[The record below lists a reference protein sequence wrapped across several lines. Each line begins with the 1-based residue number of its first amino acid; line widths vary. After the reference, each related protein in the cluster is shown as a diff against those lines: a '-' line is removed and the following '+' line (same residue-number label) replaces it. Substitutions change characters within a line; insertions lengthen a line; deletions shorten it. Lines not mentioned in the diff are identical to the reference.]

1 MRQSR
6 RASRMERHYT
16 RGKKVPGF
24 NLVSLM
30 DIFTILVFFLL
41 VNSSEVQKLPTTKV
55 VSLPES
61 TADVTPN
68 ESIVVMVT
76 PEDILVE
83 NEVVAKVENFKDET
97 TSAAAITALQSALI
111 AQMDKQL
118 VLVVDEDGKKR
129 PPEVAVMADKSIP
142 YNLLHKVMQAAT
154 AAGVEKVS
162 LAVIQKVPEEG

>member
-6 RASRMERHYT
+6 RASRMERHYS

-61 TADVTPN
+61 TADVKPN
-68 ESIVVMVT
+68 DSIIVMVT
-76 PEDILVE
+76 PEEILVE
-83 NEVVAKVENFKDET
+83 NEVVAKVESFKDESSST
-97 TSAAAITALQSALI
+97 AAIATLQSALI
-111 AQMDKQL
+111 TQMDKML
-118 VLVVDEDGKKR
+118 VLVVDGEKK

-154 AAGVEKVS
+154 AAGIEKVS

>member
-6 RASRMERHYT
+6 RASRMERHYS

-41 VNSSEVQKLPTTKV
+41 VNSSEVQKLPTTKI

-61 TADVTPN
+61 TADVKPN
-68 ESIVVMVT
+68 ESIIVMVT
-76 PEDILVE
+76 PEEILVE
-83 NEVVAKVENFKDET
+83 NEVVAKVENFKNAS
-97 TSAAAITALQSALI
+97 TSTDAIAALQSALLR
-111 AQMDKQL
+111 QMDKQL
-118 VLVVDEDGKKR
+118 VLVVDGEKKSS
-129 PPEVAVMADKSIP
+129 EVAVMADKSIP

-162 LAVIQKVPEEG
+162 LAVIQKVPEAG

>member
-6 RASRMERHYT
+6 RASRMARHYS

-41 VNSSEVQKLPTTKV
+41 VNSSEVQKLPTTKA

-61 TADVTPN
+61 TADVNPN

-76 PEDILVE
+76 PEEILVE
-83 NEVVAKVENFKDET
+83 NELVAKVSAFTEAA
-97 TSAAAITALQSALI
+97 TSTAAIADLQAALK
-111 AQMDKQL
+111 AQMDKKQI
-118 VLVVDEDGKKR
+118 VLVDGRKK
-129 PPEVAVMADKSIP
+129 PLEVAVMGDKATP

-154 AAGVEKVS
+154 GAGIERVS